1 MSLKYQRIS
10 KLLLFLQISVFFYFV
25 FLLSQKIIYLLNFD
39 YYFDLAENENLV
51 LINFFQ
57 NNIDFSPVNLIKNG
71 IIPIYPDFYHK
82 VISLFSGNILFNA
95 RLFNIIISLIP
106 IHEFFKTSS

>member
-51 LINFFQ
+51 LINFF
-57 NNIDFSPVNLIKNG
+57 K
-71 IIPIYPDFYHK
+71 II
-82 VISLFSGNILFNA
+82 
-95 RLFNIIISLIP
+95 
-106 IHEFFKTSS
+106 

>member
-1 MSLKYQRIS
+1 MNLKYQRIS

-57 NNIDFSPVNLIKNG
+57 NNIDFSLVNLIKNG

-82 VISLFSGNILFNA
+82 VISLFLKHTF
-95 RLFNIIISLIP
+95 
-106 IHEFFKTSS
+106 